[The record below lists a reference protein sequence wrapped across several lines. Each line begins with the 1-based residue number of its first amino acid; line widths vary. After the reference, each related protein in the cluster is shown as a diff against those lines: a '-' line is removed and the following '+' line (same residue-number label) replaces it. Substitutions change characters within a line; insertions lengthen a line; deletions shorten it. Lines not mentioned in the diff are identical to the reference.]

1 MLTSAD
7 SITIFFYISDRSWD
21 FTTEYIERTTE
32 YVSGDFL
39 VTEAPELTPDHV
51 WDEEHSEGSAA
62 DDPNGDFIGMNL
74 DRKHDSLALTP
85 VKKNVEEEKN
95 KFSTDSPIIIPNDDD
110 IQALFIAKDTVKER
124 NQRNSNWNQYYPPY
138 TKSNTTS
145 SSNFYPPPRYPYAF
159 NYGFNPAR
167 HRPSYPKYPSHPI
180 YIPEVHHDGDHNPN
194 PHAGSMSPH
203 SHPNSAN
210 SWVPS
215 ENLPSNSGERNQLEK
230 KGFNPI
236 FRESTSESSV
246 LPEDGKTNNPDTAFA
261 HITEDLG
268 SYKTSNIFSDGFGGS
283 HLSNSTEATTII
295 ATILTTISGYSTS
308 IGPNFEADTSE
319 PETTTDSTNGIRE
332 GISSTEFSNFRPN
345 FRHNII
351 DENFST
357 SSDSDVNEN
366 TSDKTEDSYSTNNNV
381 LDRDVRVNDINTL
394 VHTPVGEM
402 DSRDAGLFMI
412 VLLIVCCLLVISLIV
427 LGIYWIKAKCE
438 VRRLDT
444 KIRRACLQ
452 GLEQRVAED
461 NV

>member
-1 MLTSAD
+1 M
-7 SITIFFYISDRSWD
+7 
-21 FTTEYIERTTE
+21 
-32 YVSGDFL
+32 
-39 VTEAPELTPDHV
+39 TPDHV
-51 WDEEHSEGSAA
+51 WDEEYSEGSAS

-85 VKKNVEEEKN
+85 VKKNVEEEK
-95 KFSTDSPIIIPNDDD
+95 KYFTTDSPIISDDDD
-110 IQALFIAKDTVKER
+110 IQAIFIAKDTVKER
-124 NQRNSNWNQYYPPY
+124 NQRNSNWNQYYPPN
-138 TKSNTTS
+138 SNPNSTS
-145 SSNFYPPPRYPYAF
+145 SSNFYPPPRSP
-159 NYGFNPAR
+159 YGFIYDFNPTG

-180 YIPEVHHDGDHNPN
+180 YIPEVHHDDDHNPN

-215 ENLPSNSGERNQLEK
+215 ENLPSNSGKRNQLEK

-246 LPEDGKTNNPDTAFA
+246 IPEETKTNNPGTAFA
-261 HITEDLG
+261 HTTEDSG
-268 SYKTSNIFSDGFGGS
+268 SHKTSNIFSDGFDGS
-283 HLSNSTEATTII
+283 LLSNTTEATTII
-295 ATILTTISGYSTS
+295 ATIMTTIPGSSTS

-319 PETTTDSTNGIRE
+319 PETNTDSTIGLRDR
-332 GISSTEFSNFRPN
+332 ISSTEFSNFRPN

-366 TSDKTEDSYSTNNNV
+366 TSDKTEDSDSTNINV